1 MEQSI
6 LESAGYTVDTAVS
19 AEDALVKVE
28 DSAYRLF
35 VLDVEMPGLNGFQ
48 LTRKL
53 RQDERFAETPI
64 IIVTSLAKEE
74 HRREGLEAGANAY
87 IVKGEFDQNNLL
99 ETVERLV
106 GK

>member
-1 MEQSI
+1 M
-6 LESAGYTVDTAVS
+6 DTAVS
-19 AEDALVKVE
+19 AEDALAKVE

-35 VLDVEMPGLNGFQ
+35 VVDVEMPGLNGFQ

-64 IIVTSLAKEE
+64 IIVTSLAKEK
-74 HRREGLEAGANAY
+74 HRREGLEVGANAY
-87 IVKGEFDQNNLL
+87 IVKSEFDQNNLL

>member
-1 MEQSI
+1 
-6 LESAGYTVDTAVS
+6 
-19 AEDALVKVE
+19 
-28 DSAYRLF
+28 
-35 VLDVEMPGLNGFQ
+35 MPGLNGFQ

-87 IVKGEFDQNNLL
+87 IVKGEFDQNKLL
-99 ETVERLV
+99 ETAERLV